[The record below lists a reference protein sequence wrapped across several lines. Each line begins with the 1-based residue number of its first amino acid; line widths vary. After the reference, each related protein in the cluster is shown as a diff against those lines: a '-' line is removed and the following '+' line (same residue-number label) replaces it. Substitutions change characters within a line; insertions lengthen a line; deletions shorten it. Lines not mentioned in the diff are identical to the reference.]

1 MARPATAGSIRGL
14 MRALGIAILRGL
26 LKGLVIGVTLGLVL
40 TYALRWPVPVGSLL
54 GYLAAMAACGT
65 TGIAGGKAPWNEG
78 AWLVAALKA
87 LAGVGV
93 GALLYWVLDAHL
105 EAPLPHDLVVWLS
118 LPSASLGDDGALS
131 WVAYPPLALGA
142 IATSFGLLV
151 ELDHLGCD
159 EAGDAASA
167 SPARPAT
174 KTVEQ
179 RRRAS
184 PALARTE
191 IENAETV
198 PDSVPPPS
206 RTRRERP
213 QSGP

>member
-1 MARPATAGSIRGL
+1 

-26 LKGLVIGVTLGLVL
+26 LKGLVIGLTLGLVL
-40 TYALRWPVPVGSLL
+40 TYALRWAVPVGSLL

-65 TGIAGGKAPWNEG
+65 TGVAGGKAPWKEG
-78 AWLVAALKA
+78 AWLVAGLKA

-105 EAPLPHDLVVWLS
+105 DAT
-118 LPSASLGDDGALS
+118 LPSGLVALLALPDGGAELS
-131 WVAYPPLALGA
+131 WVSYPPLALAA
-142 IATSFGLLV
+142 ITASFGLLV
-151 ELDHLGCD
+151 ELDHLG
-159 EAGDAASA
+159 GDDDTE
-167 SPARPAT
+167 PAT
-174 KTVEQ
+174 KPATKSKSSAAPSPTREDK
-179 RRRAS
+179 RRAS

-206 RTRRERP
+206 RTRRDRP
-213 QSGP
+213 ADKR